1 MTLHGQRRNIE
12 NSFWVEDAIKSLNI
26 TKTGYTRKLIKKY
39 IGIEKLDAAI
49 LNDLIEKITVG
60 EKYMQDG
67 KKTQDID
74 IYYKFA
80 GRVAV

>member
-1 MTLHGQRRNIE
+1 ME
-12 NSFWVEDAIKSLNI
+12 
-26 TKTGYTRKLIKKY
+26 LIKKY